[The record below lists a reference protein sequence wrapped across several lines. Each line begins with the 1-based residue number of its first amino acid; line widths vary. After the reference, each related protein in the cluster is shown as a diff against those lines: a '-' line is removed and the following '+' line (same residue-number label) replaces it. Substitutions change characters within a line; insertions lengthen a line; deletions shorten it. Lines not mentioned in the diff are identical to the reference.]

1 MATQRVPGFLAKVL
15 QGSIITERAQ
25 FRVLDPKSGKRYNVK
40 IKEKRPKWYQLCFN
54 CLLRK
59 LHFKKRNHISF
70 NTLGET
76 DSEPLRPT
84 HETFTHENLTDIS
97 ATADQLTTD
106 SADGS
111 INDNHTP
118 TDQNQR
124 GETEVVVHP
133 TPDAR
138 DSDGQY
144 YNVPRS
150 SHQKGETSDIDQEYN
165 YEAVEISDIKAGNDG
180 SSDVTP
186 SPQPR
191 EEKAE
196 KSTTVETNLR
206 HDVVNEIVV
215 YTPDGEDLSGNTD
228 DYYEHKISK
237 RYQQLICLPCNPESE
252 IGELNL
258 PSRCI
263 QAD

>member
-1 MATQRVPGFLAKVL
+1 MAAQEVPGFLDNLIQGTVIEARAK
-15 QGSIITERAQ
+15 

-59 LHFKKRNHISF
+59 LHFKKRNHSSCH
-70 NTLGET
+70 TLGET

-84 HETFTHENLTDIS
+84 HENLTDIS
-97 ATADQLTTD
+97 AIEDQLTTD

-118 TDQNQR
+118 TDQDQR

-133 TPDAR
+133 TPDAC
-138 DSDGQY
+138 DSDGQWY
-144 YNVPRS
+144 DVPRP
-150 SHQKGETSDIDQEYN
+150 SHQEGETSDIDQEYN
-165 YEAVEISDIKAGNDG
+165 YEAVEISDIKAGSDG

-215 YTPDGEDLSGNTD
+215 YTPDGEDLSGNAD

-237 RYQQLICLPCNPESE
+237 RYQQLICRPCNPESE